1 MAAEF
6 FAPKEWHMYQ
16 MNPAPEKRDLQEY
29 ISDYCRSHDDKF
41 LAAFLHRYEDTLNQN
56 VLSYMRRFFMME
68 HFADMKQAYVTGLL
82 KALKHY
88 DIEQGAKFTSFK
100 ERYVEREIL
109 NYVRSTRTGFTAQSL
124 AEYAKLRKAMAIWD
138 RYDRDYSDET
148 LLKIVNELGESVTAT
163 KEILLGGLL
172 NEHQAEMYRQYL
184 DSDGE
189 DGLEEVIADGS
200 SNPYIMY
207 EKSELYDRL
216 WEAFDNLEYEERK
229 ILSQRYGFCLDC
241 HSVYFHDTGDLDE
254 NGEPKNKLIP
264 QMMYTDIATDHE
276 YSSANTVQRKCRKA
290 LDKLR
295 REIEELM

>member
-6 FAPKEWHMYQ
+6 FAPEEWHMYQ
-16 MNPAPEKRDLQEY
+16 MNPAPPKKDLQEY
-29 ISDYCRSHDDKF
+29 ISAYCLIQDDRY
-41 LAAFLHRYEDTLNQN
+41 LAAFLHYYEETLNQN

-68 HFADMKQAYVTGLL
+68 HFADMKQAYVMGLL

-88 DIEQGAKFTSFK
+88 DVEQGAKFTSFK

-184 DSDGE
+184 DSDGV

-229 ILSQRYGFCLDC
+229 MLSQRYGFCLDC
-241 HSVYFHDTGDLDE
+241 HSVYYLDTSDLD
-254 NGEPKNKLIP
+254 
-264 QMMYTDIATDHE
+264 
-276 YSSANTVQRKCRKA
+276 
-290 LDKLR
+290 
-295 REIEELM
+295 

>member
-6 FAPKEWHMYQ
+6 FAPEEWHMYQ
-16 MNPAPEKRDLQEY
+16 MYPAPEKRGLQEY
-29 ISDYCRSHDDKF
+29 ISDYCRTHDDKF
-41 LAAFLHRYEDTLNQN
+41 LAAFLHFYEETLNQN

-68 HFADMKQAYVTGLL
+68 HFADMKQAYVMGLL

-109 NYVRSTRTGFTAQSL
+109 NYIRSTRTGFTAQSL

-172 NEHQAEMYRQYL
+172 NERQAEMYRHYL

-189 DGLEEVIADGS
+189 DGMEETIADGS
-200 SNPYIMY
+200 SNPYIIY

-216 WEAFDNLEYEERK
+216 WEAFDNLDYEKRK
-229 ILSQRYGFCLDC
+229 MLSQRYGFCLDC
-241 HSVYFHDTGDLDE
+241 HSVYYLDTDDLDE
-254 NGEPKNKLIP
+254 YGEPKKKLIP
-264 QMMYTDIATDHE
+264 LMMYTDIATDHE

-295 REIEELM
+295 REIEELV

>member
-1 MAAEF
+1 MASDYLAWED
-6 FAPKEWHMYQ
+6 WHMYQ
-16 MNPAPEKRDLQEY
+16 MNPAPPKKDLQEY
-29 ISDYCRSHDDKF
+29 ISAYCLIQDDRY
-41 LAAFLHRYEDTLNQN
+41 LAAFLHYYEETLNQN
-56 VLSYMRRFFMME
+56 VLNYMRRFFMME
-68 HFADMKQAYVTGLL
+68 HFADMKQAYVMGLL

-88 DIEQGAKFTSFK
+88 DVEQGAKFTSFK
-100 ERYVEREIL
+100 ERYAEREIL

-138 RYDRDYSDET
+138 RYDRNYSDET
-148 LLKIVNELGESVTAT
+148 LMAVANELGESVTAT

-229 ILSQRYGFCLDC
+229 MLSQRYGFCLDC
-241 HSVYFHDTGDLDE
+241 HSVYFLDTGDLDE
-254 NGEPKNKLIP
+254 NGEPKKKLIP
-264 QMMYTDIATDHE
+264 LMMYTDIATDHE

-295 REIEELM
+295 REIEDLM